1 VESDNKPARPS
12 GTVILKGE
20 RRYLEHRRIHV
31 GKVLTGMLLCTG
43 GVFFLLPFTQMIAG
57 FGKKKPDYI
66 SVDVALQPPP
76 PPPPDLDL
84 PPPPEEEPPPPEM
97 QEQMQQLSLS
107 QLDVA
112 LNLGT
117 GNAMAGAF
125 SFEGFGLDASDTAD
139 DLQIFDIKDLD
150 QVPRMIQQG
159 QFVYPAELRRARVT
173 GSVSL
178 VVIID
183 ERGGVTVEE
192 VAEGRVRQFVDSAT
206 RFAETSRFEPPM
218 KNGEPVRAR
227 YTFPVRFAL

>member
-1 VESDNKPARPS
+1 MVA
-12 GTVILKGE
+12 
-20 RRYLEHRRIHV
+20 
-31 GKVLTGMLLCTG
+31 CTA
-43 GVFFLLPFTQMIAG
+43 GVFLLLPFTQMIAA
-57 FGKKKPDYI
+57 FGKEKQDYL
-66 SVDVALQPPP
+66 SVEVALQPPP

-125 SFEGFGLDASDTAD
+125 NFEGFGLDASDTAD
-139 DLQIFDIKDLD
+139 DLQIFDIQDLD

-159 QFVYPAELRRARVT
+159 QFVYPAELRRARVS

-178 VVIID
+178 VVIIN

-192 VAEGRVRQFVDSAT
+192 VAEGRVRQFVESAT

-227 YTFPVRFAL
+227 YTFPVRFSL